1 MTSPLSTPNLDLRNI
16 LDTALRQFA
25 PWLVMVLIVTFA
37 GQPGVVCVTPVAW
50 LLALRA
56 GLMAVNRSKSD
67 SATVRK
73 TEAALAGSLLG
84 LLQGLLFALVITRL
98 EPINAQEQTQA
109 ITLTVGMILVG
120 MLAGASLAF
129 VTAYLTEQRQNRSDT

>member
-1 MTSPLSTPNLDLRNI
+1 
-16 LDTALRQFA
+16 
-25 PWLVMVLIVTFA
+25 
-37 GQPGVVCVTPVAW
+37 
-50 LLALRA
+50 
-56 GLMAVNRSKSD
+56 
-67 SATVRK
+67 
-73 TEAALAGSLLG
+73 
-84 LLQGLLFALVITRL
+84 LLFALVITRL